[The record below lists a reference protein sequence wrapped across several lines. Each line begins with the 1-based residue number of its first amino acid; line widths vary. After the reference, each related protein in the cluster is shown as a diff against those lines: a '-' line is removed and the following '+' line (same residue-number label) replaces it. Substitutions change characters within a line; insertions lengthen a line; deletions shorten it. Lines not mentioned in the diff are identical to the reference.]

1 MNSDTENGLL
11 LRSGTVG
18 DADAAAALHAGQI
31 SEGFL
36 SILGPA
42 FLTKLYCR
50 VVRTPGSFLLIV
62 QDGTEI
68 AGFLAGSSDVS
79 GLYRSF
85 LLRDGAVAALTCA
98 GRLLRSWRR
107 VMETLRHGAIGAAGG
122 AELLAVAVHPAL
134 RGRGAGALLVGGFL
148 SELEQRGQDSAHV
161 VVAADNEIAIT
172 LYKHAGFGVAE
183 TFELHEGTESLL
195 MCWPAPK
202 ATPSP

>member
-11 LRSGTVG
+11 LRSGTVD
-18 DADAAAALHAGQI
+18 DAGAAAALHADQI

-36 SILGPA
+36 SMLGPA
-42 FLTKLYCR
+42 FLTRLYRR
-50 VVRTPGSFLLIV
+50 VVRSPRSFLLIV
-62 QDGTEI
+62 QDGPET

-107 VMETLRHGAIGAAGG
+107 AVETLRHGATGTPDG
-122 AELLAVAVHPAL
+122 AELLAVAVHPAF
-134 RGRGAGALLVGGFL
+134 RGRGAGTLLVSGFL
-148 SELEQRGQDSAHV
+148 KELKQRRQDTAHV

-172 LYKHAGFGVAE
+172 LYTQAGFGMAE
-183 TFELHEGTESLL
+183 KFELHEGTESLL
-195 MCWPAPK
+195 MCWPATQ
-202 ATPSP
+202 ASPPP